1 MKRNMRT
8 VIFTLDGDDYEMLN
22 EHLLLFAPAKTRL
35 EDWVVQ
41 LLREKAREELEGT
54 RFRLAKKNDAPI
66 G

>member
-8 VIFTLDGDDYEMLN
+8 VILGLDREDYEMLN
-22 EHLLLFAPAKTRL
+22 EHLLLFAPEKTRL

-41 LLREKAREELEGT
+41 LLRERACEELEET
-54 RFRLAKKNDAPI
+54 RFRLAKENDAPI